1 MELSK
6 MDDVKAY
13 LQAVGNDPGETDE
26 LMMQERM
33 EVITRPN
40 LEEVRGWDAECK

>member
-1 MELSK
+1 MPWKELSE

-13 LQAVGNDPGETDE
+13 LKAVGNVPVETNE
-26 LMMQERM
+26 LIMQERM

-40 LEEVRGWDAECK
+40 LEEVRG